1 MGLQLTHGSDYAIR
15 AMMYLA
21 ARPAAELFSLRE
33 VSREQN
39 IPQSFLAKIFQK
51 LVHAGLVVSKQGAC
65 GGFALALPGSQIT
78 VAEVMQ
84 AIDGPLSL
92 NRCVLWPETCERS
105 ERCSMH
111 PVWLRAQERMLDV
124 LDEVTF
130 ADLVLAQAAGGDD
143 ARSHLLGP
151 SAQAPHRSCSR

>member
-21 ARPAAELFSLRE
+21 SRPAGELFSLRE
-33 VSREQN
+33 VSRLQN
-39 IPQSFLAKIFQK
+39 IPQSFLAKIFQN
-51 LVHAGLVVSKQGAC
+51 LVHAGLVVSKAGAC
-65 GGFALALPGSQIT
+65 GGFALARPDSQIS

-92 NRCVLWPETCERS
+92 NRCVLWSESCERS

-111 PVWLRAQERMLDV
+111 TVWVRAQERMLDV
-124 LDEVTF
+124 LENVPF
-130 ADLVLAQAAGGDD
+130 ADLVLAEAVVG
-143 ARSHLLGP
+143 GP
-151 SAQAPHRSCSR
+151 SAELA

>member
-21 ARPAAELFSLRE
+21 ARPAGELFSLRE

-39 IPQSFLAKIFQK
+39 IPQSFLAKIFQH

-84 AIDGPLSL
+84 AIDGPLAL

-105 ERCSMH
+105 ERCTRCTPCGS
-111 PVWLRAQERMLDV
+111 VLR
-124 LDEVTF
+124 
-130 ADLVLAQAAGGDD
+130 
-143 ARSHLLGP
+143 
-151 SAQAPHRSCSR
+151 SA

>member
-1 MGLQLTHGSDYAIR
+1 
-15 AMMYLA
+15 MYLA
-21 ARPAAELFSLRE
+21 SRPAAEASSVRV
-33 VSREQN
+33 VSRLQN
-39 IPQSFLAKIFQK
+39 IPESFLAKIFQH

-65 GGFALALPGSQIT
+65 GGFALARPGSQIT

-92 NRCVLWPETCERS
+92 NGCVLWPESCDRS

-130 ADLVLAQAAGGDD
+130 ADLVLAEAVVG
-143 ARSHLLGP
+143 GP
-151 SAQAPHRSCSR
+151 SAEVG

>member
-21 ARPAAELFSLRE
+21 SRPVGELSSLCV
-33 VSREQN
+33 VSRLQN
-39 IPQSFLAKIFQK
+39 IPQSFLAKIFQN

-65 GGFALALPGSQIT
+65 GGFALARPGSQIT
-78 VAEVMQ
+78 VAEVIQ

-92 NRCVLWPETCERS
+92 NRCVTWPETCERS

-130 ADLVLAQAAGGDD
+130 ADLVLAEAVVG
-143 ARSHLLGP
+143 GP
-151 SAQAPHRSCSR
+151 SAELA